1 MNESGMFFVDATYD
15 NSDAKCSR
23 DDEIVLLIQN
33 NCGEVWGRDDCCGNQ
48 RCICGCFPGRFGVE
62 RAVRALEALGIKTDL
77 REDEDY
83 DDSDFDD
90 EEATLG
96 VSVRYYNTDGKFG
109 HDKMIRSIAEKCGG
123 AGIGCGQDPETH
135 VRDLAFDFGTEEER
149 EAAREA
155 LTAAGE
161 PWGVMLIGKDDD
173 DEEPESTLL
182 AVEYSRGDPW
192 IPQELVALLTFD
204 LCVGWQ
210 HVSRPDND
218 AILVDCRSIA
228 AATYLKH
235 KIDTGPLDR
244 WVFAFFIPDEQPDP
258 SVKD

>member
-1 MNESGMFFVDATYD
+1 MTKRTATKTVAKKPVTKKTSAKAQRRTVTAKMTPKLPAAVKKKLAADLPDSVGRLNSQKTSLNNNPTPRETPMNESGMFFVDATYD

-33 NCGEVWGRDDCCGNQ
+33 NCGEVRGRDDCCGNQ
-48 RCICGCFPGRFGVE
+48 RCICGCFPGRFGAE
-62 RAVRALEALGIKTDL
+62 RAVRALEALGIETDL
-77 REDEDY
+77 REDED
-83 DDSDFDD
+83 FDD
-90 EEATLG
+90 G
-96 VSVRYYNTDGKFG
+96 
-109 HDKMIRSIAEKCGG
+109 
-123 AGIGCGQDPETH
+123 
-135 VRDLAFDFGTEEER
+135 
-149 EAAREA
+149 
-155 LTAAGE
+155 
-161 PWGVMLIGKDDD
+161 
-173 DEEPESTLL
+173 PESTLL

-192 IPQELVALLTFD
+192 IPKELVALLTFD

-210 HVSRPDND
+210 HVSRADNE

-244 WVFAFFIPDEQPDP
+244 WVFAFFIPDEQPEP